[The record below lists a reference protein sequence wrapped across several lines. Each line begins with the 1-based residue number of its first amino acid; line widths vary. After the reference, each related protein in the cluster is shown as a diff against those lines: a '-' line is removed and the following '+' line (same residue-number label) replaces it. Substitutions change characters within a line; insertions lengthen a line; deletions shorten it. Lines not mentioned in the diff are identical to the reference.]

1 MLQIRHSVYQ
11 VFACLPLVI
20 LPLQAQADRKLE
32 VVAEWDKVVYDLGD
46 ATAEKEYI
54 DKETYKKV
62 LMQGVKSDSQGNLY
76 VSTARWGGPEVPA
89 TLSKLV
95 KKNGKWALQ
104 PYPSK
109 DMNQA
114 GNPKALQA
122 VLGFEIDKNDI
133 MYILD
138 QGRIAGQPSAPG
150 AEKIILWD
158 IKKNREIQRYEFSD
172 VDSDKKCSFLNDV
185 AIDLDNN
192 FVYITDSGIFCDP
205 LKGGLIAYDIKNNRA
220 RRVLDATV
228 FTNDEVGFTFRIDNR
243 PVLKKSPMRTG
254 ADGIA
259 LSGDRKTLYWTNL
272 TGNRLYGIDTSLLR
286 DFSASESKIRTAV
299 RLIQNLPSNTDGMTS
314 DRKNLY
320 LTALQLN
327 CVMRRNEKT
336 GELVNHICHPEM
348 VWPDTLSIGPGGSL
362 YILSNHLHLWVDGDM
377 NFNDPPVP
385 NFRIW
390 KTTID

>member
-1 MLQIRHSVYQ
+1 
-11 VFACLPLVI
+11 

>member
-11 VFACLPLVI
+11 VFACLPLVV

-138 QGRIAGQPSAPG
+138 QGHIAGQPSAPG

-299 RLIQNLPSNTDGMTS
+299 RLIQNLPSNTDGLTS

>member
-11 VFACLPLVI
+11 VFACLPLVV

>member
-11 VFACLPLVI
+11 VFACLPLVV

-138 QGRIAGQPSAPG
+138 QGHIAGQPSAPG

>member
-109 DMNQA
+109 DLNQA

-138 QGRIAGQPSAPG
+138 QGHIAGQPSAPG

-286 DFSASESKIRTAV
+286 DFGASESKIRTAV

>member
-138 QGRIAGQPSAPG
+138 QGHIAGQPSAPG